1 MKSNNI
7 HSSHPDVLEAFRRPT
22 RAGQSPS
29 LGFRFTEAEERAMA
43 AAIRKSRQ
51 FMRIYG
57 QGREP
62 YILDRRNYV
71 CDQI

>member
-7 HSSHPDVLEAFRRPT
+7 HSSHPDVLEAFRCPAR
-22 RAGQSPS
+22 PS

-43 AAIRKSRQ
+43 VAIRKSRQ
-51 FMRIYG
+51 FMRTYG

-62 YILDRRNYV
+62 YMLDRRNYE
-71 CDQI
+71 CGQI